1 MKKVVVVLLL
11 CIIGGNLSLLAQQQ
25 DNGNRRADFEKF
37 RIEREAYITK
47 EMDLTEKEAAAFWP
61 LNNELQAK
69 KFELNK
75 ELRGQ
80 LRAIRQA
87 NRDGKTVS
95 EADYK
100 KLIETGAKIKLK
112 EAELDE
118 TYLKKFL
125 EVVPAEKVYKYQNA
139 ENEFARKMMGRREN
153 RSQS

>member
-1 MKKVVVVLLL
+1 MKKVIVVLLL
-11 CIIGGNLSLLAQQQ
+11 CVIGGSLSLFAQEQ
-25 DNGNRRADFEKF
+25 DSRRRADFEKF

-87 NRDGKTVS
+87 NRERKNVS

-100 KLIETGAKIKLK
+100 KLIETGAKIKIK

-139 ENEFARKMMGRREN
+139 ENEFARKMMDQREN
-153 RSQS
+153 RSRS